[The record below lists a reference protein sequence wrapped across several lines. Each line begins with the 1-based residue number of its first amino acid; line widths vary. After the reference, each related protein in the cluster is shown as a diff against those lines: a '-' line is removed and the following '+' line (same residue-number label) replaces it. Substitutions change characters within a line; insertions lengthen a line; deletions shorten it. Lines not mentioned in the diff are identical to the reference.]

1 MTPVV
6 LYVGVALA
14 LIAALVLLFLVVAPR
29 APRVPIER
37 RRAPGTEQVS
47 TLTRVTNR
55 TVGAI
60 DSAMRNRRA
69 PVLDAARLELASI
82 RMSPSGF
89 ILLVTCAAIVLG
101 ALGVVVGGFSIWS
114 VLLVIAFALLAPLGA
129 KVLLDVRTVSRRAAF
144 ADQLDDTL
152 SLLAG
157 GLRAGHSLLRS
168 IDSVSAETDSPMRDE
183 FARVI
188 NETRVVRD
196 IGDALDA
203 TAGRMRSEDFR
214 WVAQAI
220 AINREVG
227 GNLADVF
234 DQVGATIRERNQ
246 IRRQVRSLS
255 AEGRLSAIVLI
266 ALPVGVFLFLLVTQP
281 GYFAGFFINVFGII
295 ALVVAVILL
304 IVGSLWLMLVVRVK
318 F

>member
-1 MTPVV
+1 VTPVA
-6 LYVGVALA
+6 LYAGVALA
-14 LIAALVLLFLVVAPR
+14 FMALLVLVLLVIAPP

-37 RRAPGTEQVS
+37 RRAPGTEQIS

-55 TVGAI
+55 TVGVI
-60 DSAMRNRRA
+60 DTALRTRQAS
-69 PVLDAARLELASI
+69 VVDAARLELASI
-82 RMSPSGF
+82 RMSPSAF
-89 ILLVTCAAIVLG
+89 ILLVTSAAVVLG
-101 ALGVVVGGFSIWS
+101 SLGVLAGGGTVWS
-114 VLLVIAFALLAPLGA
+114 VVLMIVFASLAPLGA
-129 KVLLDVRTVSRRAAF
+129 KILLDVRTRSRRAAF
-144 ADQLDDTL
+144 ADQLDDSL
-152 SLLAG
+152 SLLSG

-168 IDSVSAETDSPMRDE
+168 VDAVSGETDPPTSEE

-188 NETRVVRD
+188 NETRVGRD
-196 IGDALDA
+196 LGDALEA
-203 TAGRMRSEDFR
+203 TAQRMRSEDFR

-246 IRRQVRSLS
+246 IRRQVKSLS

-266 ALPVGVFLFLLVTQP
+266 ALPIGVFLFLLVTQP
-281 GYFAGFFINVFGII
+281 GYFAGFFTSILGII
-295 ALVVAVILL
+295 ALVVAVLLL
-304 IVGSLWLMLVVRVK
+304 IVGSLWLMAAVRVK

>member
-1 MTPVV
+1 MTPVA
-6 LYVGVALA
+6 LYAGVALA
-14 LIAALVLLFLVVAPR
+14 LIAVLVLVFLVISPP
-29 APRVPIER
+29 APRVPLER
-37 RRAPGTEQVS
+37 RRAPGTQQVS

-55 TVGAI
+55 TVGVI
-60 DSAMRNRRA
+60 DTALRNRRA
-69 PVLDAARLELASI
+69 PVFDAARLELASI

-89 ILLVTCAAIVLG
+89 ILLVTCAAVVLG
-101 ALGVVVGGFSIWS
+101 SLGVAVGGFSLWS

-129 KVLLDVRTVSRRAAF
+129 KILLDVRTSSRRAAF
-144 ADQLDDTL
+144 ADQLDDSL

-168 IDSVSAETDSPMRDE
+168 VDAVAAETDSPTSDE

-188 NETRVVRD
+188 NETRVGRD
-196 IGDALDA
+196 IGDALDG
-203 TAGRMRSEDFR
+203 TAERMRSEDFR

-234 DQVGATIRERNQ
+234 DQVGATIRERSQ
-246 IRRQVRSLS
+246 IRRQVKSLS

-266 ALPVGVFLFLLVTQP
+266 ALPVGVFLFLLLTQP
-281 GYFAGFFINVFGII
+281 SYFAGFFTSILGII
-295 ALVVAVILL
+295 ALIAAVVLL
-304 IVGSLWLMLVVRVK
+304 IVGSLWLMVAVLVK